1 MELLEKVNL
10 KLSLDYKK
18 LFKTFIAACHRVAP
32 SILSKSLSNIEWR
45 FPGRLELTE
54 RSDMH
59 HRVLPHCAICTR
71 CRRLWRGAGIVQ
83 QFSDILKGSL
93 TNSRLLTSPYCEK
106 PETTHFPRVENHK
119 SHGTIST
126 SF

>member
-1 MELLEKVNL
+1 MELLKKVNL

-32 SILSKSLSNIEWR
+32 SILSKILSNIERR

-59 HRVLPHCAICTR
+59 HRVLPQSAICTG
-71 CRRLWRGAGIVQ
+71 CRRLWRGAGRVQ
-83 QFSDILKGSL
+83 QFSDIL
-93 TNSRLLTSPYCEK
+93 NSIVCCAIAMVSPVSHRLK
-106 PETTHFPRVENHK
+106 
-119 SHGTIST
+119 ID
-126 SF
+126 